1 MQLIFY
7 ISVFNILMVKVKEEK
22 KKSDLITDQISGREK
37 SHVERRQIQESQGT
51 KSTDTILCRPWE
63 GYRCP
68 GKGERCRSWLGD
80 RIHKC
85 QHKAINS
92 DVTSFIIFN
101 ILYMSLYTVVAS

>member
-22 KKSDLITDQISGREK
+22 KKSDLITDQNSGREK
-37 SHVERRQIQESQGT
+37 RSCGEETNPGESRT
-51 KSTDTILCRPWE
+51 KSTDTILCYPWE

-68 GKGERCRSWLGD
+68 GKGEQCWSWLGD

-85 QHKAINS
+85 QHKANNS
-92 DVTSFIIFN
+92 NVTSFIIFN
-101 ILYMSLYTVVAS
+101 ILYMSLYIVVAS